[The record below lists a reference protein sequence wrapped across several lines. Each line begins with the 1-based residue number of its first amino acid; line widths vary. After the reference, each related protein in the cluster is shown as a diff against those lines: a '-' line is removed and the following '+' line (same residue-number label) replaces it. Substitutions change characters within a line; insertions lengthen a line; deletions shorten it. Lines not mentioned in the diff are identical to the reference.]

1 LLSPQFKVT
10 RLHIHVLSSNYV
22 RDVIHILREMCVC
35 VYVLV
40 MVQLPY
46 HEVNSAMSHDP
57 VAASREP
64 IVAQHY
70 MAPNTGLQ
78 ATSQEF
84 SELVYA
90 TNLKRTL

>member
-1 LLSPQFKVT
+1 MHYHQTMSVMLST
-10 RLHIHVLSSNYV
+10 YHVK
-22 RDVIHILREMCVC
+22 CVC

-57 VAASREP
+57 VAAAREP

>member
-1 LLSPQFKVT
+1 MYYHQTMSVMLST
-10 RLHIHVLSSNYV
+10 YHVK
-22 RDVIHILREMCVC
+22 CVC

-40 MVQLPY
+40 MDQLPY
-46 HEVNSAMSHDP
+46 DEVNSAISHDP
-57 VAASREP
+57 VAAAREP